1 MDILERALGIAEKV
15 TVGEAKCGT
24 SLTNER
30 FLQKYEK
37 VSNYLRFYAW
47 RFRDQEEAFQNMSC
61 WSFWFFLDWSQRGKK
76 TAPTGLA
83 KYSYWAHLGG
93 RVFGAV
99 GERYGG
105 ANHLEGRDFYWAQQK
120 GKAVREPLLFENDG
134 DSFSDRFF
142 CSDEDAAFRVDF
154 EEWLNNLRP
163 PCCKEYFLLRAQ
175 GYSVVEIASL
185 RGVCAQTVS
194 KFSNYAV
201 DSFCEHF
208 DVPQEKRDYLK
219 NHCAHQR
226 PVESPETVP
235 KDLPYEKY
243 IERRRRHYPQSQ
255 RDSSVSDCL
264 PSSHRS

>member
-1 MDILERALGIAEKV
+1 MDILERALGIAE
-15 TVGEAKCGT
+15 GAAGDRADHGT
-24 SLTNER
+24 SLINER

-61 WSFWFFLDWSQRGKK
+61 WSYSFFLNWSQRGKK

-83 KYSYWAHLGG
+83 KYSYWAHLSG
-93 RVFGAV
+93 RVFGAP
-99 GERYGG
+99 ERYGG
-105 ANHLEGRDFYWAQQK
+105 QNHLEGRDAYWAEQK
-120 GKAVREPLLFENDG
+120 GKAVREPLLFDNEG

-163 PCCKEYFLLRAQ
+163 SCCREYFLLRAQ

-208 DVPQEKRDYLK
+208 EVPLEKRDYLK

-226 PVESPETVP
+226 PVESPETRP
-235 KDLPYEKY
+235 KNVAYSDY
-243 IERRRRHYPQSQ
+243 IESRRRRYRAQQPA
-255 RDSSVSDCL
+255 L
-264 PSSHRS
+264 AMI